1 MASDKNRRI
10 VENYKEI
17 ARVSPLDILLTG
29 RYSSSAFG
37 YARRLGRFL
46 ADAME
51 LRKTDRVL
59 DAGCS
64 VGVYH
69 KELAARAATLVG
81 VDAAP
86 LAIERAR
93 ERHRDITN
101 VEYRVGELTE
111 LKPSDFPHRFDKIL
125 CYSVVHFLG
134 DMAEFEALM
143 RTFVG
148 LLDGGHGMVFL
159 GEVRE
164 TELYERFQREQSA
177 SPLRNLKF
185 TVLKKIQKWLLRDGR
200 FTEGCAP
207 TLFSR
212 QEIADLAARL
222 GARCERIEQAP
233 WHPFYN
239 TCVDYRLR
247 F

>member
-10 VENYKEI
+10 VANYDEV

-37 YARRLGRFL
+37 YAGRLGRFL
-46 ADAME
+46 AYEME
-51 LRKTDRVL
+51 LHPTDRVL

-69 KELAARAATLVG
+69 SELASRANLLVG
-81 VDAAP
+81 VDASP
-86 LAIERAR
+86 RSIDRAR
-93 ERHRDITN
+93 ARHKSLPN
-101 VEYRVGELTE
+101 VEYRVVELTD
-111 LKPSDFPHRFDKIL
+111 LQASDFPQRFDKIL

-134 DMAEFEALM
+134 DMAELESLM
-143 RTFVG
+143 KAFIG
-148 LLDGGHGMVFL
+148 LLEGGHGMIFL

-164 TELYERFQREQSA
+164 REMYEHFQRGQNKSY
-177 SPLRNLKF
+177 LRNVKF
-185 TVLKKIQKWLLRDGR
+185 SLLKKIQKWLLRGGR
-200 FTEGCAP
+200 FTEGTAP
-207 TLFSR
+207 TLFGR
-212 QEIADLAARL
+212 REIEDLVARL
-222 GARCERIEQAP
+222 GGKCERIEQAS

-239 TCVDYRLR
+239 TCADYRLR